1 MYDSH
6 TVDFDLIEDALR
18 ATSQTDDLTAIGLP
32 AAGTRLVLLITNQL
46 PGVAFLLNAEQRSM
60 NGDSRMAFR
69 LNDDQVSREF
79 SVFTT
84 RQRAHPRLKTTLEQ
98 ICQENGIKIVFFGL
112 TSRWEQLHGHMSG
125 VVVSDIIH
133 HRAALSQRFTGQQV
147 DQALAFISPD
157 RSLNIGPAP
166 DYHV

>member
-6 TVDFDLIEDALR
+6 TVDFHTIEEALA
-18 ATSQTDDLTAIGLP
+18 ATTQTDDLTAIGLP
-32 AAGTRLVLLITNQL
+32 AAGTRLVLLIVNQL
-46 PGVAFLLNAEQRSM
+46 PGVAFLLNAEQRATNS
-60 NGDSRMAFR
+60 DSRLAFQ
-69 LNDDQVSREF
+69 LDDDRVSREF
-79 SVFTT
+79 PVFTT

-98 ICQENGIKIVFFGL
+98 ICQENEIKLVFFGL
-112 TSRWEQLHGHMSG
+112 TSRWEQLHGHMND

-133 HRAALSQRFTGQQV
+133 HRAALSQRFTGQQI
-147 DQALAFISPD
+147 DQALAFINPD